1 MVEIADMRSGGLGS
15 LAAALPVQGHELLSE
30 LKADALTSLPGV
42 EVRDM
47 RLGNADLLS
56 DLLLRESG
64 RHEIADEFFPHNR
77 HDSTCC
83 CGSQQRPL
91 VQHSLLPDYVQT
103 MDISDIRRT
112 RLRQWIDTDPVSKGD
127 VEAWCAYYS
136 GFVGKDESPLSPTYI
151 RQLVPKSG
159 RGARNIGERTARR
172 LERIGS
178 KPAGWLDFLQND
190 EAATR
195 LIAEEPAA
203 QYKADS
209 QVSELSPIA
218 VWEHPDE
225 LPDGL
230 FIKVPRLHVHLSAGN
245 GHGEHL
251 DIDLERNDP
260 QVFRA
265 EWVRRERL
273 KPGALAS
280 MYARGTSMEPRICDG
295 DSLLVDTSQQTII
308 DGKVYAVWYAGELR
322 VKRLYKRIDGGIT
335 IHSDNERDFP
345 RMEVTPDQM
354 EHVRIIGRVV
364 HMQGTGGL

>member
-1 MVEIADMRSGGLGS
+1 MKSTSQRLGDF
-15 LAAALPVQGHELLSE
+15 AAALAVQCNELLPKLE
-30 LKADALTSLPGV
+30 ADSLPALTGIK
-42 EVRDM
+42 VRDV

-56 DLLLRESG
+56 DLLLREPG
-64 RHEIADEFFPHNR
+64 RHEIADDFFPHVHN
-77 HDSTCC
+77 DSICC
-83 CGSQQRPL
+83 CVTQQLPL
-91 VQHSLLPDYVQT
+91 VQHSLLPDYVDS

-112 RLRQWIDTDPVSKGD
+112 RLRQWIDTDPVSNGD

-136 GFVGKDESPLSPTYI
+136 GFVSNDESPISPTYI

-159 RGARNIGERTARR
+159 KGSRNIGERTARR

-178 KPAGWLDFLQND
+178 KPVGWLDLLQD
-190 EAATR
+190 EETPR
-195 LIAEEPAA
+195 RHTVEEPKIQYIAA
-203 QYKADS
+203 APS
-209 QVSELSPIA
+209 IGLAPIA
-218 VWEHPDE
+218 VWEHPEE
-225 LPDGL
+225 LPEGQ
-230 FIKVPRLHVHLSAGN
+230 FIKVPRLNVHLSAGN

-280 MYARGTSMEPRICDG
+280 MYARGISMEPRICDG

-322 VKRLYKRIDGGIT
+322 VKRLYKRIDGGLT
-335 IHSDNERDFP
+335 IHSDNDRDFP
-345 RMEVTPDQM
+345 RIEVTPDQM